1 MSGAS
6 IGQAE
11 VAPLPRRTL
20 DDTPNNLPRPLTS
33 FIGREH
39 ELAEARRL
47 LGDNRL
53 LTLTGP
59 GGSGKTR
66 LCIRLAAEVAGDFPD
81 GVYFVPLAPVREP
94 GLVPSSIAQH
104 IGLQD
109 PRGRPLLEHLAAHLR
124 ERKLLIVLDNF
135 EHLLAAGPVVVE
147 LLKGSRALRIV
158 VSSRSSLRLSGEQ
171 ECPVPPLALPG
182 LQTTSPASIAAC
194 ESVELFVERAAA
206 ATPGFAVDEKNAASI
221 AQIVQRL
228 DGLPL
233 AIELAAARVKLLP
246 PEAILTRLDHAL
258 GLLVGGSRDL
268 PDRQQT
274 LRSTISWSHEL
285 LSEGG
290 RRLLATCSVF
300 RGGASLEMI
309 ELVCKTAVDI
319 GMPVLDGLQ
328 ELVDQSLLRPAPTSG
343 RPRYTMLETIREF
356 AAERL
361 AEMPEAVGIQESHA
375 AAFLVLAEEA
385 RSPGTAADEKEW
397 FDRLE
402 LEHNNV
408 RAAIEWYC
416 RESPADALRLAAA
429 MSNFW
434 SWRGHFT
441 EGRERLRVLLELVAD
456 ASPTRVR
463 ALNGAAWLA
472 IDQGDHAEAATR
484 LEESLALSRR
494 LNYRAGEGMAIVYL
508 ARSSIASQ
516 RAAEAAPYVEDA
528 IAMLREAQDGPG
540 VALCFM
546 YAGLVAQFTDQL
558 EVACDCFAQC
568 IRLSQE
574 LGIDSVAARV
584 SQLLGIARLDLGE
597 LGAARAALEQ
607 GLPASLELGDRWVVP
622 IGLGGFASLAARTG
636 RPRQALRLAGA
647 ATAYS
652 ETNHFSIPPAM
663 QAVIDRWLAPAR
675 KTVGAAAAKLFAE
688 GRQMK
693 VEEAV
698 ACALANE
705 PEETWRPGPR
715 RSLTRRELEVAALVA
730 RGLTNREIASQ
741 LYLSVRTVD
750 VHVDHILTKLGFHTR
765 TQLAAWA
772 YEQDLCRKIRSP

>member
-11 VAPLPRRTL
+11 VPPPHPRTL
-20 DDTPNNLPRPLTS
+20 DAIPNNLPRPLTT
-33 FIGREH
+33 FIGREQ
-39 ELAEARRL
+39 ELAQARRL
-47 LGDNRL
+47 LGGNRL

-66 LCIRLAAEVAGDFPD
+66 LCLELAAEVAGDFPD

-94 GLVPSSIAQH
+94 GLVSSSIAQH

-109 PRGRPLLEHLAAHLR
+109 SRDRPLLEHLAAHLR

-135 EHLLAAGPVVVE
+135 EHLLAAGPLVVE
-147 LLKGSRALRIV
+147 LLEGSRTLRIV
-158 VSSRSSLRLSGEQ
+158 VSSRSSLRVSGEQ
-171 ECPVPPLALPG
+171 ECPVPPLVLPP
-182 LQTTSPASIAAC
+182 LQTTSPGSIAAF
-194 ESVELFVERAAA
+194 ESVALFVQRAAA
-206 ATPGFAVDEKNAASI
+206 AAPGFGVDDKNATSI
-221 AQIVQRL
+221 AQIVQKL

-246 PEAILTRLDHAL
+246 PDAILPRLEHAL

-268 PDRQQT
+268 PNRQQT
-274 LRSTISWSHEL
+274 LRSTISWSYDL
-285 LSEGG
+285 LSEGAG
-290 RRLLATCSVF
+290 RLLAAFSVF
-300 RGGASLEMI
+300 RGGGSLESI
-309 ELVCKTAVDI
+309 ESVCETAIDI

-328 ELVDQSLLRPAPTSG
+328 ELVDQSLLRLAPGS
-343 RPRYTMLETIREF
+343 RPPRYTMLETIREF

-361 AEMPEAVGIQESHA
+361 AAMPEAVRIHESHA
-375 AAFLVLAEEA
+375 AAFLALAEES
-385 RSPGTAADEKEW
+385 RRLGTGTGEKEW

-402 LEHNNV
+402 LEQNNV
-408 RAAIEWYC
+408 RAAIEWYR
-416 RESPADALRLAAA
+416 REAPGEALRLAAA
-429 MSNFW
+429 MSQFW
-434 SWRGHFT
+434 SLRGHFT
-441 EGRERLRVLLELVAD
+441 EGRERLRVLLGLVAD

-484 LEESLALSRR
+484 LRESRMLSRV
-494 LNYRAGEGMAIVYL
+494 LNDRAGEGIAVIYL
-508 ARSSIASQ
+508 ARSLIASM
-516 RAAEAAPYVEDA
+516 RAAEAAPCVEDA
-528 IAMLREAQDGPG
+528 IALLREAQDEPG

-546 YAGLVAQFTDQL
+546 YSGLVAQFTDEL
-558 EVACDCFAQC
+558 ELACNCYAEC

-574 LGIDSVAARV
+574 LGIDSLGARV

-597 LGAARAALEQ
+597 LGPARAALEQ
-607 GLPASLELGDRWVVP
+607 GLPDSFELGDRWIVP

-647 ATAYS
+647 AAAYGES
-652 ETNHFSIPPAM
+652 NHFSTPPAM
-663 QAVIDRWLAPAR
+663 QAIVDRWLAGAR
-675 KTVGAAAAKLFAE
+675 KSVGSSAAKLFAE
-688 GRQMK
+688 GGRMK

-698 ACALANE
+698 ASALANE
-705 PEETWRPGPR
+705 PEEAWRPGPR
-715 RSLTRRELEVAALVA
+715 RTLTRRELEVAALLA
-730 RGLTNREIASQ
+730 RGRTNREIAGQ
-741 LYLSVRTVD
+741 LHLSVRTVD

-772 YEQDLCRKIRSP
+772 YEQDLMPKDT